1 MMEISTL
8 HMPTEVTEIVC
19 AHSPDSDDAYM
30 FYALATKKLRSSIV
44 EFRHKLEDIQSLN
57 QRAREGQ
64 YELTAISYHAYPYVA
79 DKYYLMAA
87 GSSVG
92 DGYGPMVVAARPF
105 SLEDLKG
112 KRIAVPG
119 KLTTAYLTLR
129 LIEPDFE
136 AVVVPFDRIL
146 EAVHNEAADAGL
158 IIHEAQLTYSRSGFH
173 NIVDLGRW
181 WKNMYNLPL
190 PLGANVLRR
199 DLAPE
204 VAHEANRLM
213 RDSIQYALDHR
224 EEALNYAMQFA
235 RDMEAPL
242 AEKFVGMYVN
252 HFTVDCGELVPVAA
266 QKLLDMGF
274 EAGIIPNR
282 VTVEFVR

>member
-1 MMEISTL
+1 MVVSTR

-30 FYALATKKLRSSIV
+30 FYALATKKLRSTLV
-44 EFRHKLEDIQSLN
+44 EFKHKLEDIQSLN

-92 DGYGPMVVAARPF
+92 DGYGPMVVASHPMA
-105 SLEDLKG
+105 LEDLKG

-146 EAVHNEAADAGL
+146 DAVHDQAADAGL

-173 NIVDLGRW
+173 NIVDVGRW
-181 WKNMYNLPL
+181 WKNQYDLPL

-199 DLAPE
+199 DLPVD
-204 VAHEANRLM
+204 VAREANRMM
-213 RDSIQYALDHR
+213 RESIQYALDHR

-274 EAGIIPNR
+274 EAGIIPHR